1 MKRPQKG
8 DVWQYEYLWH
18 REHEAG
24 KENARKSRPTAL
36 VTTYVGKD
44 GRTNL
49 FWIPITT
56 KEPAK
61 DRLALE
67 VPQIERKRAGLA
79 SDLRLWVIA
88 DEYNH
93 EFLETSF
100 YIDPNGY
107 QGAFSAAFTEK
118 ALDLLIDAGKQ
129 GQLSMVKRHDE

>member
-8 DVWQYEYLWH
+8 DVWRYEYLWR

-36 VTTYVGKD
+36 VTTFEDKN

-49 FWIPITT
+49 FWLPITS
-56 KEPAK
+56 KEPHVGRVAI
-61 DRLALE
+61 E
-67 VPQIERKRAGLA
+67 VPQIERRRAGLA
-79 SDLRLWVIA
+79 SDLSLWVMA

-107 QGAFSAAFTEK
+107 CGTFSVPFINRVLAV
-118 ALDLLIDAGKQ
+118 LIEAGKR
-129 GQLSMVKRHDE
+129 GQLDMVKRHDE

>member
-8 DVWQYEYLWH
+8 DVWRYEYLWH

-24 KENARKSRPTAL
+24 QENARKSRPTAL
-36 VTTYVGKD
+36 VTTFVDKN

-49 FWIPITT
+49 FWLPITS
-56 KEPAK
+56 KEPQAG
-61 DRLALE
+61 RVAIE
-67 VPQIERKRAGLA
+67 VSQIERRRAGLA
-79 SDLRLWVIA
+79 SDMSLWVIA

-107 QGAFSAAFTEK
+107 CGAFSMPFIDRVLAV
-118 ALDLLIDAGKQ
+118 LIEAGKRS
-129 GQLSMVKRHDE
+129 QLDMVKRHDD

>member
-36 VTTYVGKD
+36 VTTFVDKT

-49 FWIPITT
+49 FWIPITS
-56 KEPAK
+56 KEPIN
-61 DRLALE
+61 DRFALE
-67 VPQIERKRAGLA
+67 VPQMERKRAGLA
-79 SDLRLWVIA
+79 SDMRLWVMA
-88 DEYNH
+88 REYNH

-107 QGAFSAAFTEK
+107 QGSFSSVFTNK
-118 ALDLLIDAGKQ
+118 ALDLLIEAGRM
-129 GQLSMVKRHDE
+129 GQLRQVPRYDE

>member
-8 DVWQYEYLWH
+8 DVWQYDYLWK
-18 REHEAG
+18 REHAAG
-24 KENARKSRPTAL
+24 VENARKARPTAL
-36 VTTYVGKD
+36 VTTFVGKD

-56 KEPAK
+56 KEPHK
-61 DRLALE
+61 GRLAIE
-67 VPQIERKRAGLA
+67 VPQMERRRAGLA
-79 SDLRLWVIA
+79 SDMRLWVMV

-107 QGAFSAAFTEK
+107 QGAFSSVFTNK
-118 ALDLLIDAGKQ
+118 ALDLMIEAGRK
-129 GQLSMVKRHDE
+129 GQLKTVRRHDE